1 MQIDLEP
8 HEFGSARSRWNASA
22 HGLMAL
28 VGLAVLV
35 FIWWNRGEVT
45 SNTLFWVTLA
55 FGLPTGGFLM
65 VFLNQWRGV

>member
-8 HEFGSARSRWNASA
+8 HEFRSRRSRRNANA
-22 HGLMAL
+22 HGILAL
-28 VGLAVLV
+28 VGLGLLTFV
-35 FIWWNRGEVT
+35 WWNRGELT
-45 SNTLFWVTLA
+45 PDTLFGVTVV